1 MKKIFL
7 AMAIAIVTGTAVSA
21 QDDDKE
27 DKIVVSTHQTDKED
41 GYEGHSAS
49 RCGIKFNFQLIGV
62 TKVELESVDGFP
74 LAGTATTQ
82 RTAQEKTTTFPPYLA
97 TFTEDTGSLFT
108 ETDSWRIIS
117 VCIRRWNWENL
128 SVPMIW

>member
-82 RTAQEKTTTFPPYLA
+82 KTAQGKTAIDDMVHTSAIITYSSSSKSGFIA
-97 TFTEDTGSLFT
+97 AAG
-108 ETDSWRIIS
+108 IS
-117 VCIRRWNWENL
+117 V
-128 SVPMIW
+128 

>member
-41 GYEGHSAS
+41 GYEGHRLADAVSNQFPAYRCDKGRTGKCRWLSAS
-49 RCGIKFNFQLIGV
+49 RYGDYPKDRPGRNCN
-62 TKVELESVDGFP
+62 
-74 LAGTATTQ
+74 
-82 RTAQEKTTTFPPYLA
+82 R
-97 TFTEDTGSLFT
+97 
-108 ETDSWRIIS
+108 
-117 VCIRRWNWENL
+117 
-128 SVPMIW
+128 

>member
-41 GYEGHSAS
+41 GYEGCLLYTSPS
-49 RCGIKFNFQLIGV
+49 PRDC
-62 TKVELESVDGFP
+62 S
-74 LAGTATTQ
+74 
-82 RTAQEKTTTFPPYLA
+82 
-97 TFTEDTGSLFT
+97 
-108 ETDSWRIIS
+108 
-117 VCIRRWNWENL
+117 
-128 SVPMIW
+128 

>member
-41 GYEGHSAS
+41 GYEVI
-49 RCGIKFNFQLIGV
+49 R
-62 TKVELESVDGFP
+62 
-74 LAGTATTQ
+74 LADAVSNSIS
-82 RTAQEKTTTFPPYLA
+82 
-97 TFTEDTGSLFT
+97 SL
-108 ETDSWRIIS
+108 
-117 VCIRRWNWENL
+117 
-128 SVPMIW
+128 